1 MAFTLITNGLVMGN
15 GQSDTCPAD
24 ILIEDDTIRTVGPP
38 GLSAP
43 TQTHVIDASDRLI
56 IPGLINS
63 HTHGH
68 GSLYKGSGDR
78 WTLEL
83 LLNAGPWISGHRT
96 LEHKY
101 LAASLGA
108 AELLSKGC
116 TALYDLYVELP
127 DPTVDGMLAV
137 GQAYQDAGMRAVIA
151 PMIADRTFFEAVP
164 DLVDALPPDLQTR
177 VAAMRLSPAESTFKT
192 CRELLQRW
200 PFDRQRI
207 APALAPTIPLHCSDE
222 FLTTA
227 RQLANEFEVGL
238 HMHLAESKIQVLSGL
253 RSYGK
258 SLTAHLDEIGV
269 LGPDF
274 TAAHAVWLDPEDIT
288 RLAAHGASVAH
299 NPGSNM
305 RLGSGVAPVRE
316 MLDAGLNVGI
326 GTDGAHCADNQ
337 NMFEALRLASFASRL
352 RSHDYRDWLS
362 TREVARLATT
372 GSAQALGMK
381 GSIGAIEA
389 GYKADIALLD
399 LNHLNWLPIND
410 PINQLIHT
418 EDSTA
423 VHTVLVA
430 GKVVVQNRQLLTV
443 DVARLK
449 QQAQQAI
456 ENLAELNTQT
466 RALAEQLE
474 HHVGHFCIG
483 LARSPHHVHALTEP
497 AVEASDLDWR

>member
-1 MAFTLITNGLVMGN
+1 MEFTLITNGLILDS
-15 GQSDTCPAD
+15 GQAAASRGD
-24 ILIEDDTIRTVGPP
+24 ILIEGDTIKTVTAP

-43 TQTHVIDASDRLI
+43 PEARVIDATDRLI

-83 LLNAGPWISGHRT
+83 LLNAGPWISGQRS

-101 LAASLGA
+101 LAASLAA
-108 AELLSKGC
+108 AEMLTKGC
-116 TALYDLYVELP
+116 TALYDLHVELP

-137 GQAYQDAGMRAVIA
+137 GQAYQDAGIRAVIA
-151 PMIADRTFFEAVP
+151 PMLADRTFFEAVP
-164 DLVDALPPDLQTR
+164 DLVAALPPELQAR
-177 VAAMRLSPAESTFKT
+177 VAAMRMSPLESTFKI
-192 CRELLQRW
+192 CSELLQCW
-200 PFDRQRI
+200 PFDRQQI
-207 APALAPTIPLHCSDE
+207 APALAPTIPLHCSDD
-222 FLTTA
+222 FLRTS
-227 RQLANEFEVGL
+227 RRLADEYEVGL

-253 RSYGK
+253 RRYGK
-258 SLTAHLDEIGV
+258 SLTAHLDDVGV

-274 TAAHAVWLDPEDIT
+274 TAAHGVWLDKDDIA
-288 RLAAHGASVAH
+288 RLSDHGASVAH

-305 RLGSGVAPVRE
+305 RLGSGIAPVRE
-316 MLDAGLNVGI
+316 MLEAGLNVGI
-326 GTDGAHCADNQ
+326 GTDGANCADNQ

-352 RSHDYRDWLS
+352 RSHDYENWLS
-362 TREVARLATT
+362 TREVARLATA

-381 GSIGAIEA
+381 GLIGSIEP

-399 LNHLNWLPIND
+399 LNQVNWLPLND

-418 EDSTA
+418 EDATA

-430 GKVVVQNRQLLTV
+430 GRMVVQNRKLLTV

-449 QQAQQAI
+449 QQAQEAV
-456 ENLAELNTQT
+456 ENLAELNAET

-474 HHVGHFCIG
+474 QHVGHFCIG
-483 LARSPHHVHALTEP
+483 LARSTHHVHAI
-497 AVEASDLDWR
+497 LDPTLDTSNPN